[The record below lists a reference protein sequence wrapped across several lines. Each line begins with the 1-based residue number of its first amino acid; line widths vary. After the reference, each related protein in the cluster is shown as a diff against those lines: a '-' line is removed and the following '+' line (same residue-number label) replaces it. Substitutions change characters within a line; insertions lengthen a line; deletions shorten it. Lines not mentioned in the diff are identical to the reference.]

1 MEDFVFYVYCCPEF
15 VYNGYVLAFFERSDL
30 KKKNFISYLH
40 YNSTMLTPQ
49 IQNEAVVYNIQL

>member
-1 MEDFVFYVYCCPEF
+1 MFIVALSLFITAMFLLSLKEVIW
-15 VYNGYVLAFFERSDL
+15 
-30 KKKNFISYLH
+30 KKKIISYLH